1 MTNCILCHTP
11 ASVLFGSEKFE
22 PYVGDLAIATTA
34 AKMFSNAEKHV
45 AKGGMSAESAKEEM
59 MQHSDMAEK
68 EKRQQVWCRFSV
80 KNFSRGIRAA
90 YSPFFLLCFSVVSRD
105 EVAYSGDAPCA

>member
-1 MTNCILCHTP
+1 M
-11 ASVLFGSEKFE
+11 LFGSEKFE

-68 EKRQQVWCRFSV
+68 EKRQQVSRFSV
-80 KNFSRGIRAA
+80 KFQ
-90 YSPFFLLCFSVVSRD
+90 PWH
-105 EVAYSGDAPCA
+105 

>member
-1 MTNCILCHTP
+1 M
-11 ASVLFGSEKFE
+11 LFGSEKFE

-80 KNFSRGIRAA
+80 KFQ
-90 YSPFFLLCFSVVSRD
+90 PWH
-105 EVAYSGDAPCA
+105 

>member
-1 MTNCILCHTP
+1 VTNCILCHTP

-80 KNFSRGIRAA
+80 KFQ
-90 YSPFFLLCFSVVSRD
+90 PWH
-105 EVAYSGDAPCA
+105 